1 MRHPLGKILNDLW
14 DALQHKSPIIEA
26 LQDSMSELQE
36 HFAESYRSR
45 VESDEAEEMEPCSAS
60 VAAALDVS
68 SQSVLISHLSP
79 RQPSTCEGS

>member
-1 MRHPLGKILNDLW
+1 MCHPLGTILIGLW
-14 DALQHKSPIIEA
+14 YALQHKSPIIEA

-68 SQSVLISHLSP
+68 TY
-79 RQPSTCEGS
+79 QPPVSRTNECTL